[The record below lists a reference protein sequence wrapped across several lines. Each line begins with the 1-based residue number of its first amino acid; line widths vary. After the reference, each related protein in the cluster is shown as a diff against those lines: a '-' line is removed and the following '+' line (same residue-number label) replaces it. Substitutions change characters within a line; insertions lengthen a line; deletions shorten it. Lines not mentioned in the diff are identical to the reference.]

1 MGAGKVEKL
10 ETLKG
15 DAMREKLKLSGNMI
29 RIRIEND
36 RCEMCGKHVDNGLTL
51 CKGCKDEV
59 NGNDWHGGKK

>member
-1 MGAGKVEKL
+1 MIA
-10 ETLKG
+10 
-15 DAMREKLKLSGNMI
+15 LSGNMI

-59 NGNDWHGGKK
+59 NGNDWHGSKK